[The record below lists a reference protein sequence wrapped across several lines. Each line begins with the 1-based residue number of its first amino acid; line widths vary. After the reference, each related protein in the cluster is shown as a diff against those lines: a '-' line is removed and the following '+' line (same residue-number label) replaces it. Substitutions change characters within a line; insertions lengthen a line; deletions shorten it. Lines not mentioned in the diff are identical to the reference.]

1 MNLET
6 GCFTLAMVLYLAAFI
21 GHAVAATLDRRS
33 LYAPARWASI
43 AAAAVATLAL
53 ALRWHG
59 AGHPPLSNMYE
70 SLVTLSTLLAW
81 VSIGFTRVNPLPL
94 AEAGSSVLAVLMIG
108 IASVFAREA
117 QPLIPALQ
125 SYWLYLHVALAF
137 VGEACF
143 ALAFV
148 LSFLFCLRRLI
159 EGRGGAAQDPDEPP
173 PAEGGEKAICGITVI
188 GLPAAFLVLMSWLAW
203 RYYERGTPGEEGRTL
218 MIWVVLPVLLCL
230 AILVFMTYLYRGV
243 VGRAVDRCLPSG
255 ATLDELTYRAIALG
269 YPLFTVGAIIFGMVW
284 ANKAWGRYWGWD
296 PKETWA
302 LITFLVYS
310 LYLHVRLTRGWR
322 GTWTAILSI
331 MGFLVTLFT
340 LFGVNLLLSGLH
352 SYASM

>member
-1 MNLET
+1 
-6 GCFTLAMVLYLAAFI
+6 FTLAMCLYMIAFI
-21 GHAVAATLDRRS
+21 GHAAAATLDRQNWYS
-33 LYAPARWASI
+33 MART
-43 AAAAVATLAL
+43 AAISAAGIATLAL
-53 ALRWHG
+53 GMRWQS

-81 VSIGFTRVNPLPL
+81 VSILFTRKTPLAL
-94 AEAGSSVLAVLMIG
+94 AEAGSAVLAVLMIG
-108 IASVFAREA
+108 IASVFARDSR
-117 QPLIPALQ
+117 PLIPALQ
-125 SYWLYLHVALAF
+125 SYWLYLHVAVAF
-137 VGEACF
+137 LGEACF

-148 LSFLFCLRRLI
+148 LSYLFCLRRLI
-159 EGRGGAAQDPDEPP
+159 EGRTGRTSPDEPP
-173 PAEGGEKAICGITVI
+173 PAEGGEKMLCGIVI
-188 GLPAAFLVLMSWLAW
+188 TGLPGAFLVVMTWLAW
-203 RYYERGTPGEEGRTL
+203 RYLERGTPGEEGRNL
-218 MIWVVLPVLLCL
+218 MLWVVLPVVLCFGILLFS
-230 AILVFMTYLYRGV
+230 AYLYRGI
-243 VGRAVDRCLPSG
+243 VGRTAERWLPSA
-255 ATLDELTYRAIALG
+255 ATLDELIYRAVALG

-331 MGFLVTLFT
+331 AGFLVTLFT
-340 LFGVNLLLSGLH
+340 LFGVNLLLAGLH

>member
-6 GCFTLAMVLYLAAFI
+6 GCFTMAMCLYMIAFI
-21 GHAVAATLDRRS
+21 GHAAAATLNRGAWYS
-33 LYAPARWASI
+33 KARAASI
-43 AAAAVATLAL
+43 AAAAIATAAL
-53 ALRWHG
+53 GLRWTS

-70 SLVTLSTLLAW
+70 SLVTLSTFLAW
-81 VSIGFTRVNPLPL
+81 VSVVFTRKTPIAL
-94 AEAGSSVLAVLMIG
+94 AEAGSAVLAVLMIG
-108 IASVFAREA
+108 VASVFARDA
-117 QPLIPALQ
+117 RPLVPALQ
-125 SYWLYLHVALAF
+125 SYWLYLHVAVAF
-137 VGEACF
+137 LGEACF

-148 LSFLFCLRRLI
+148 LSYLFCLRRLI
-159 EGRGGAAQDPDEPP
+159 EGRTGRAASDEPP
-173 PAEGGEKAICGITVI
+173 PAEGGEKTVCALVVA
-188 GLPAAFLVLMSWLAW
+188 GLPTAFLAVMAGLAR
-203 RYYERGTPGEEGRTL
+203 RYIEKGSPGEEGRTL
-218 MIWVVLPVLLCL
+218 VLWVVLPVLFFLG
-230 AILVFMTYLYRGV
+230 ILIFMAYLYRGV
-243 VGRAVDRCLPSG
+243 VGRTAERWLPSA
-255 ATLDELTYRAIALG
+255 ATLDDLTYRAIALG

-322 GTWTAILSI
+322 GTWTAFLSI
-331 MGFLVTLFT
+331 TGFLVTLFT